1 MNYKEKLEKYLN
13 LRKDKQTTADKDLT
27 TFSKVDDSLIYSF
40 TNKSITNTQN
50 SVNFSFVEKEDQYK
64 YRLKEKE
71 KYALTESL
79 GIQINN
85 YKRTVQSCL
94 NTDSG
99 HHTNIVSLIERLF
112 IYFFLLKFF

>member
-1 MNYKEKLEKYLN
+1 MNYKEKLEKYLTIGKN
-13 LRKDKQTTADKDLT
+13 NQIVNKEQSMI
-27 TFSKVDDSLIYSF
+27 SKADDSLIYSF
-40 TNKSITNTQN
+40 TNKSPTETQN

-71 KYALTESL
+71 KFALTDSL

-94 NTDSG
+94 NTDSVN
-99 HHTNIVSLIERLF
+99 HTNIVSSRNKLIVL
-112 IYFFLLKFF
+112 